1 VLGDVPKSDR
11 CRCNETK
18 SAARPPATSAKAASS
33 KAAVSKAAAES
44 ADRSTFGR
52 FKAWLHQ

>member
-11 CRCNETK
+11 CRCHETT
-18 SAARPPATSAKAASS
+18 SVARPAAKSGAA
-33 KAAVSKAAAES
+33 KGAAEP
-44 ADRSTFGR
+44 ADQSTFGR